1 MKNVVCNVVKMSL
14 GTVVMLVG
22 MGANPAQAAFLGGD
36 GCRGDQ
42 LNLGLIVRRG
52 CSLEVGDKEFYDFR
66 AGLTQDGDA
75 DPNQLNDIL
84 ISAVEGASPG
94 FDILSGFFAGPNSNV
109 DLDLTYRVRVL
120 DPTQWLSGVTLAFN
134 GFAVGTG
141 LAQIT
146 ETVFDQNL
154 NAIGQ
159 AFVDTANPLGS
170 LSDRASFDPIR
181 QVLINKDIKVR
192 GGTDGSASISFI
204 RNQHDQIPTPALL
217 PGLVG
222 LGVTA
227 WRKRRQEAVAIA
239 A

>member
-1 MKNVVCNVVKMSL
+1 MKNVVCNVVKIGL
-14 GTVVMLVG
+14 GTMVMLAS
-22 MGANPAQAAFLGGD
+22 MGVKPAQAAFLGGD
-36 GCRGDQ
+36 GCSGDQ

-52 CSLEVGDKEFYDFR
+52 CTLEVGDKEFYDFR

-84 ISAVEGASPG
+84 IGAVDGVSPG

-134 GFAVGTG
+134 GFAKNGG

-146 ETVFDQNL
+146 ETVFDGSL

-170 LSDRASFDPIR
+170 LSDTASFDPIK

-192 GGTDGSASISFI
+192 GGEDGSASISFI
-204 RNQHDQIPTPALL
+204 RNQHNQVPTPALL

-227 WRKRRQEAVAIA
+227 WRKRRQGAIA

>member
-1 MKNVVCNVVKMSL
+1 MKNVVCNVVKMGL

-36 GCRGDQ
+36 GCSGDQ
-42 LNLGLIVRRG
+42 LNLGLIVRRS
-52 CSLEVGDKEFYDFR
+52 CSLEVGDKRFYDFR

-75 DPNQLNDIL
+75 DPDRLNDIL
-84 ISAVEGASPG
+84 ISGVGGASPG

-109 DLDLTYRVRVL
+109 DLDLTYRVEVL
-120 DPTQWLSGVTLAFN
+120 DPKQWLNGVTLAFN
-134 GFAVGTG
+134 GFAKNGG

-146 ETVFDQNL
+146 ETVFDGSL

-170 LSDRASFDPIR
+170 LSDTATFNPIKLA
-181 QVLINKDIKVR
+181 LINKDIKVR
-192 GGTDGSASISFI
+192 GGEEGSASISFI
-204 RNQHDQIPTPALL
+204 RNQHNQVPTPALL

-227 WRKRRQEAVAIA
+227 WRKRRQGAIA